1 MISTCI
7 YSKGAPIL
15 KKIEE
20 FNADDRIDVGLLENN
35 VHFLIG
41 EINEINVN
49 QCIKWIIYENLNKRE
64 SKVLTLYVNSPGGDL
79 YQAFALVDIMR
90 NSTHPIR
97 TVGIGCIMS
106 AAFLIF
112 ASGTKGERY
121 IAANTGLM
129 CHQYS
134 DVSEGKHHDLKA
146 TMKEGENCNQR
157 MMNILEEAT
166 NLTPAKVKSKLLN
179 VSDVYLTAEEAI
191 ELNIADQLL

>member
-1 MISTCI
+1 
-7 YSKGAPIL
+7 L

-20 FNADDRIDVGLLENN
+20 FNADDRINVGLLENN
-35 VHFLIG
+35 VHFLVG
-41 EINEINVN
+41 EITEVNVN
-49 QCIKWIIYENLNKRE
+49 DCIKWIVYENLRDRTNKI
-64 SKVLTLYVNSPGGDL
+64 LTLYINSPGGDL
-79 YQAFALVDIMR
+79 YQALALIDIMR

-97 TVGIGCIMS
+97 TIGIGCIMS

-112 ASGTKGERY
+112 TSGTKGERY

-157 MMNILEEAT
+157 MLEILQEAT
-166 NLTPAKVKSKLLN
+166 ELTVAKVRSKLLN
-179 VSDVYLTAEEAI
+179 ASDVYLTAEEAI

>member
-1 MISTCI
+1 
-7 YSKGAPIL
+7 L

-20 FNADDRIDVGLLENN
+20 FNADDRINVGLLENN
-35 VHFLIG
+35 VHFLVG
-41 EINEINVN
+41 EINEVNVN
-49 QCIKWIIYENLNKRE
+49 ECIKWIIYENLNERE
-64 SKVLTLYVNSPGGDL
+64 DKILTLYINSPGGDL

-90 NSTHPIR
+90 NSAHPIR
-97 TVGIGCIMS
+97 TVGIGYIMS

-157 MMNILEEAT
+157 MLEILQEAT
-166 NLTPAKVKSKLLN
+166 ELTVAKVRSKLLN
-179 VSDVYLTAEEAI
+179 ASDVYLTAEEAI